1 VGEEERGHRRGA
13 EFADEGRG
21 EYTCDDAAT
30 DVGQNAHGLRVQ
42 RHYGRSIIN
51 TFHAT
56 WSVGAMSGGLMSA
69 AAIGIG
75 LSVPTHMVL
84 SGILWAAVAL
94 VARRFCLPG
103 NDAADPGPS
112 GAPAG

>member
-1 VGEEERGHRRGA
+1 MAGVGPTGIFFAAGMFLGGA
-13 EFADEGRG
+13 
-21 EYTCDDAAT
+21 CDAAT

-51 TFHAT
+51 TVHAT

-75 LSVPTHMVL
+75 LSVPT
-84 SGILWAAVAL
+84 
-94 VARRFCLPG
+94 
-103 NDAADPGPS
+103 
-112 GAPAG
+112 